1 MFCRKCGNEIPDDSL
16 FCPKCGTGT
25 ATDETPDDSIG
36 EQPVQETT
44 EFSEIKNSNEN
55 PKSGSDTVV
64 RKSVSGRTRRIV
76 VWLVILV
83 VVACIAAAGII
94 FLVPQ
99 SGAGFEAELISD
111 DHYAITKYTGQD
123 TEVTI
128 PDTIWFKPVTIIG
141 TDAFRDTAV
150 AKVTLSKNIIAI
162 GESAFLGCNSL
173 TEVDC
178 SAVEMSDGSN
188 FLIMSNAFNG
198 NKSLKKVILPNSGVS
213 ILDSAFSDC
222 SSLEQIFMAG
232 PESSYF
238 KAAIGLYGISSYIEA
253 HAFSNC
259 TALRSMR
266 LQDVHLGEY
275 AFLGCN
281 GLTELLT
288 DGGSLSAGTFYECQ
302 NLKNAEVYHSEIDLI
317 EDTDIPVSCFSG
329 CTSLE
334 SFTGTYISSL
344 QNSAFAN
351 CTALSE
357 LSFDPFP
364 SDIGGSAFMGCT
376 KLIEENGADSG
387 SSSETE
393 PLPKN
398 KLTDYIGT
406 DLAQMTYRDFTETFG
421 MPDEYWYGKAIYNV
435 DDAQYCIL
443 FNWTGDWAGNSDG
456 FDAYSDNII
465 SGMEIYG
472 GEDIDISVADK
483 LMSSNDYAYGTIHLG
498 EPLSYYDDM
507 VNDDLYSELSLGA
520 GDHGASWYEFTLVYE
535 TNESGL
541 GWSFFMSFM
550 LDYDSMR
557 TYGVKITPSY
567 TIP

>member
-25 ATDETPDDSIG
+25 ATDETPDDIIG
-36 EQPVQETT
+36 EPPVQETS

-55 PKSGSDTVV
+55 PKTGSDTAV
-64 RKSVSGRTRRIV
+64 RKSVSGRIRRIV
-76 VWLVILV
+76 IWLVILV
-83 VVACIAAAGII
+83 VAACIAAAGIFI
-94 FLVPQ
+94 LVPQ
-99 SGAGFEAELISD
+99 SGAGFETELISD

-222 SSLEQIFMAG
+222 SSLEQIFTEG
-232 PESSYF
+232 HESLYYS
-238 KAAIGLYGISSYIEA
+238 AAIGIIGKSCHIESK
-253 HAFSNC
+253 AFLNC
-259 TALRSMR
+259 TALRSLA
-266 LQDVHLGEY
+266 LQNVYVGEY
-275 AFLGCN
+275 AFLGCK
-281 GLTELLT
+281 GLTELWA
-288 DGGSLSAGTFYECQ
+288 DGGCLGNGAFYECQ

-387 SSSETE
+387 SSSEPE
-393 PLPKN
+393 PLEKN

-421 MPDEYWYGKAIYNV
+421 MPDEYWYGKAIYNEG
-435 DDAQYCIL
+435 DTQYCIL
-443 FNWTGDWAGNSDG
+443 FNWTGDLAGSSDG
-456 FDAYSDNII
+456 FDAYSDNMII
-465 SGMEIYG
+465 GMEIYG
-472 GEDIDISVADK
+472 GKEVVVSENNKI
-483 LMSSNDYAYGTIHLG
+483 LHSNYNSGTIHLG
-498 EPLSYYDDM
+498 EQFSYYNDIVEYDLSY
-507 VNDDLYSELSLGA
+507 DLYSGS
-520 GDHGASWYEFTLVYE
+520 GDNGVSWYEFPLRYE

-541 GWSFFMSFM
+541 GLIYDIIFM
-550 LDYDSMR
+550 LDYDTM
-557 TYGVKITPSY
+557 TAYGVQYHPIYFMP
-567 TIP
+567 